1 MQLTDLC
8 EALISYK
15 QKRSRRDVGHDLQNH
30 HSFIRSNKL
39 WTSISSS
46 QVPSP
51 CHSTQPWFSLVD
63 SQGSEAKALSS
74 LSTTGPP
81 TKIRNVSPSY
91 RGDPLIHHIHHGMEY
106 GTRMYPVPYIETNPM
121 SSRLLLSSF
130 SSEYSFTLWIRLSH
144 PCGKLPLWRSWS
156 QLKFGVDAML
166 SSPVLRHVWEV
177 SHESCW

>member
-91 RGDPLIHHIHHGMEY
+91 GGDPLIHHIHHGMEY
-106 GTRMYPVPYIETNPM
+106 GTRMYIPVILKQTQWVLVSYLVLSLLNIPSLSGYACHIHAASFRYGAHDLNW
-121 SSRLLLSSF
+121 SSVLMQCC
-130 SSEYSFTLWIRLSH
+130 H
-144 PCGKLPLWRSWS
+144 PL
-156 QLKFGVDAML
+156 F
-166 SSPVLRHVWEV
+166 
-177 SHESCW
+177 

>member
-1 MQLTDLC
+1 MTCSWQTCAKLWFRT
-8 EALISYK
+8 SK
-15 QKRSRRDVGHDLQNH
+15 KGSRRDVGHDLQNH
-30 HSFIRSNKL
+30 HSFILTNKL

-63 SQGSEAKALSS
+63 SQGSAAKALSS

-81 TKIRNVSPSY
+81 TKIRKVSPSY
-91 RGDPLIHHIHHGMEY
+91 GGDPPWDGNGWNMVP
-106 GTRMYPVPYIETNPM
+106 GTLYWNRPNEF
-121 SSRLLLSSF
+121 SSATSF
-130 SSEYSFTLWIRLSH
+130 SSEYSFPLWIRLSH